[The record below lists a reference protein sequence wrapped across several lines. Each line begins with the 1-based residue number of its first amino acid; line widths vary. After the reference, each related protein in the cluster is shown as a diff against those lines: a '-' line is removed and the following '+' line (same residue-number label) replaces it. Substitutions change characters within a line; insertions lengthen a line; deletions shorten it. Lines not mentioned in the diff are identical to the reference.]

1 MKHGIKNG
9 PRKYLMAKR
18 FLHVVALLVST
29 LLAVGASNAAPAERE
44 RERDARR
51 SAERLAPG
59 IAQDARNG
67 GSNRQNQAFQS
78 RDAQENASRPANRMS
93 PEDRR
98 NLRRQINEAGQDIY
112 VPRR

>member
-1 MKHGIKNG
+1 MKHGIKNE

-18 FLHVVALLVST
+18 FLHVLALITST
-29 LLAVGASNAAPAERE
+29 CLAVGASHGAPG
-44 RERDARR
+44 ERDAGRG
-51 SAERLAPG
+51 AERLAPG
-59 IAQDARNG
+59 ISQDIRNG

-78 RDAQENASRPANRMS
+78 HDTQENARRPASRMS
-93 PEDRR
+93 AEDRR